1 MAKALQL
8 AENGLYSTAPNP
20 RVGCVIVKNGQIIAQ
35 GWHRVAGAAHAEI
48 EALSGLSSTEAA
60 QGATV
65 YVTLEPC
72 SHTGKTPPCCERL
85 IAAGVNRVV
94 AAMRDPNPLVSG
106 KGFERM
112 TAAGIEVLVG
122 ILENEARALNP
133 GFIKR
138 MESGLPYVRCK
149 LAMSVD
155 GRTAMA
161 SGESQWIT
169 GPAARSDV
177 QRYRARSSA
186 IITGSGT
193 VIHDNP
199 SLNVREEMPGVDTAH
214 APLEPVLRVVV
225 ASTFNIDS
233 NARMF
238 SLPGEIV
245 IAGSADNDNKRKL
258 DNAGIC
264 TWLVGEAGL
273 PVDLTKLLK
282 LLADRGCNEVL
293 IEAGST
299 LSGAFLQAGLVD
311 ELVIYIAPKV
321 LGHLAR
327 PLFTLPGLDR
337 MADQI
342 KLSIK
347 DTRLVGDDLRINAI
361 VSPP

>member
-8 AENGLYSTAPNP
+8 AEKGLYSTAPNP
-20 RVGCVIVKNGQIIAQ
+20 RVGCLIVKDGRIIAQ

-48 EALSGLSSTEAA
+48 EALNKLSSKETAR
-60 QGATV
+60 GATV

-72 SHTGKTPPCCERL
+72 SHTGRTPPCCERL

-106 KGFERM
+106 KGFERLA
-112 TAAGIEVLVG
+112 AAGIEVVVG
-122 ILENEARALNP
+122 VSENEARALNP

-199 SLNVREEMPGVDTAH
+199 SLNVREEMPGTDAAH
-214 APLEPVLRVVV
+214 APLAPVLRVVV
-225 ASTFNIDS
+225 ASTFNIDPG
-233 NARMF
+233 AKMF
-238 SLPGEIV
+238 SLPGEVV
-245 IAGSADNDNKRKL
+245 IAGTADNDNKQRL
-258 DNAGIC
+258 DHAGIC
-264 TWLVGEAGL
+264 TLIVGKAGQ
-273 PVDLTKLLK
+273 PVDLAELLK
-282 LLADRGCNEVL
+282 LLAQRGCNEVL

-311 ELVIYIAPKV
+311 ELVIYMAPKL
-321 LGHLAR
+321 LGHQAR
-327 PLFTLPGLDR
+327 PLFTLPGLDQ

-342 KLSIK
+342 KLSMK